1 MKKEKWYEKFNDER
15 FIKYYKSGE
24 ATAVYIVRDLAEDVK
39 TRGKWIDV
47 LPTTNNY
54 YSSCGRLEFNW
65 IIVELFPRITNPKY
79 KKDDKEYNKYLCWQA
94 AHEDIE
100 KYHEKKH
107 NGEKYIV
114 LCVPYFDEE
123 YGRCKYKV
131 LASHSINQKK
141 INYIKSNADNI
152 IEQIRKTSKPT
163 LPMFHIEN

>member
-1 MKKEKWYEKFNDER
+1 MKWYEKFNDER
-15 FIKYYKSGE
+15 FIEYYKSGE

-54 YSSCGRLEFNW
+54 YSSFGRFEFNW
-65 IIVELFPRITNPKY
+65 IIVELFPRITNPEY
-79 KKDDKEYNKYLCWQA
+79 TNDKEYNKYLCWHA
-94 AHEDIE
+94 AHGDIE
-100 KYHEKKH
+100 EHREKKH

-114 LCVPYFDEE
+114 LCELYFDEE
-123 YGRCKYKV
+123 CKKFKYEV

-152 IEQIRKTSKPT
+152 IEQIIKTGKPT
-163 LPMFHIEN
+163 LSMFRIEN

>member
-15 FIKYYKSGE
+15 FIEYYKSGE

-54 YSSCGRLEFNW
+54 YSSFGRFEFNW
-65 IIVELFPRITNPKY
+65 IIVELFPRITNPEY
-79 KKDDKEYNKYLCWQA
+79 TNDKEYNKYLCWHA
-94 AHEDIE
+94 AHGDIE
-100 KYHEKKH
+100 EHREKKH

-114 LCVPYFDEE
+114 LCELYFDEE
-123 YGRCKYKV
+123 CKKFKYEV

-152 IEQIRKTSKPT
+152 IEQIIKTSKPT
-163 LPMFHIEN
+163 LSMFRIEN